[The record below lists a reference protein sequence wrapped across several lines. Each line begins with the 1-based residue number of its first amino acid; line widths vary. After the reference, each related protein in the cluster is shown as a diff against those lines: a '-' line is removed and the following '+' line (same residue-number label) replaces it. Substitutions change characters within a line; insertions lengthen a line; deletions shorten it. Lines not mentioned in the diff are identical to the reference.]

1 MAIASE
7 MRTDL
12 GDWIKRRLRRGIK
25 GQGSAA
31 QDALDQCEV
40 SIEELQAEWS
50 QQRQSQLSI
59 RARKFYTFLN
69 DVAIAQ

>member
-1 MAIASE
+1 

-12 GDWIKRRLRRGIK
+12 GNWIKQRLRWGIE

-31 QDALDQCEV
+31 QDTLDQCEV
-40 SIEELQAEWS
+40 SIEELQAKWS

-59 RARKFYTFLN
+59 HACKFYTFLN